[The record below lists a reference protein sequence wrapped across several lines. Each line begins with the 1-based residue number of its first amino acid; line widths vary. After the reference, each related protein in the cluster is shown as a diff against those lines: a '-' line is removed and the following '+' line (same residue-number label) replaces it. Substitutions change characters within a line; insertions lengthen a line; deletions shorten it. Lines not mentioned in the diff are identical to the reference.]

1 MSIRHFARLR
11 VFALFSA
18 FAVVLSACG
27 SDPATPTTPAICTVS
42 NVDLSAPVRT
52 IFPGG
57 STTLQ
62 ATATHANC
70 ATAPAITFTTSASNI
85 ATVTST
91 GTVTGVVPG
100 DFVITAASGGRTAT
114 VNMTVAPAPVNT
126 IEVNAGAG
134 SVIVGQTLALVATT
148 KDAQGATL
156 TGRTVTWSSAAA
168 SVASV
173 SASGVVTGVA
183 AGSAMV
189 TATSEGKSTTVSI
202 TVSPV
207 PVSTVVVTVPSL
219 TMVPNSSQQATAV
232 ARDASGNVIV
242 GRAVI
247 WSSSNP
253 TVGIVSS
260 SGVVGSVAPG
270 VVIITATIEGRT
282 ATVSIT
288 VSPVPVSTVVVTVP
302 SLTMAINTSQQA
314 TAVARDASGNVI
326 VGRAV
331 VWSSSN
337 ATVGI
342 VSSSGLVGSVAPG
355 VVTITATIDGTAAT
369 VSITVSP
376 GPVSTVAITVPNL
389 VMALNTFQ
397 QATAEARDAWGNVI
411 VGRAV
416 AWSSSNPAVG
426 IVSSSG
432 LIGSVAPG
440 TVNIAATID
449 GRVAVVLIT
458 VSPVP
463 VSTVVVTV
471 PSLTMAINTS
481 QQATAVARDPSGTVL
496 TGRAITWSTSN
507 AAVGIV
513 TSSGLVTSI
522 GPGAVAITATI
533 GGTSGLV
540 AIAVPAPPAPTV
552 SAVAPLTVDAV
563 FLTVPIAIT
572 GTNFQTGAT
581 SVAFTGTGITSGALA
596 VNSSTSMTVP
606 LFIASGTTATPSD
619 VTVTTFGGTSAV
631 RQLNVFAVGSAPV
644 VGAPVVGGP
653 GGATAYTVDCP
664 AGSVATGANARVG
677 AFMDNFQLRCQTVT
691 GANRTFGAVVPSNL
705 VGGNGGTPWVLAC
718 NAGSVMTGIS
728 GSYTSAIDPDIVTI
742 RAICSPIDGGA
753 TQVTTTAGGAPGA
766 GTFSSSCPLGL
777 VMVGMQ
783 GAYGALVDRVQPR
796 CR

>member
-11 VFALFSA
+11 VSAFFTA

-27 SDPATPTTPAICTVS
+27 SDPATPTTPATPAICTVS
-42 NVDLSAPVRT
+42 NVDLSAPVRI

-219 TMVPNSSQQATAV
+219 TM
-232 ARDASGNVIV
+232 
-242 GRAVI
+242 
-247 WSSSNP
+247 
-253 TVGIVSS
+253 
-260 SGVVGSVAPG
+260 
-270 VVIITATIEGRT
+270 
-282 ATVSIT
+282 
-288 VSPVPVSTVVVTVP
+288 
-302 SLTMAINTSQQA
+302 
-314 TAVARDASGNVI
+314 
-326 VGRAV
+326 
-331 VWSSSN
+331 
-337 ATVGI
+337 
-342 VSSSGLVGSVAPG
+342 
-355 VVTITATIDGTAAT
+355 
-369 VSITVSP
+369 
-376 GPVSTVAITVPNL
+376 
-389 VMALNTFQ
+389 
-397 QATAEARDAWGNVI
+397 
-411 VGRAV
+411 
-416 AWSSSNPAVG
+416 
-426 IVSSSG
+426 
-432 LIGSVAPG
+432 
-440 TVNIAATID
+440 
-449 GRVAVVLIT
+449 
-458 VSPVP
+458 
-463 VSTVVVTV
+463 
-471 PSLTMAINTS
+471 AINTS

-533 GGTSGLV
+533 GGASGLV

-664 AGSVATGANARVG
+664 VGSVATGANARVG

-691 GANRTFGAVVPSNL
+691 GANRAFGAVVPSNN

-718 NAGSVMTGIS
+718 NPGSVMTGIS
-728 GSYTSAIDPDIVTI
+728 GSYTSALDPDIVTI

>member
-1 MSIRHFARLR
+1 M
-11 VFALFSA
+11 AL
-18 FAVVLSACG
+18 
-27 SDPATPTTPAICTVS
+27 
-42 NVDLSAPVRT
+42 N
-52 IFPGG
+52 
-57 STTLQ
+57 
-62 ATATHANC
+62 
-70 ATAPAITFTTSASNI
+70 TF
-85 ATVTST
+85 
-91 GTVTGVVPG
+91 
-100 DFVITAASGGRTAT
+100 
-114 VNMTVAPAPVNT
+114 
-126 IEVNAGAG
+126 
-134 SVIVGQTLALVATT
+134 Q
-148 KDAQGATL
+148 Q
-156 TGRTVTWSSAAA
+156 AAA
-168 SVASV
+168 
-173 SASGVVTGVA
+173 
-183 AGSAMV
+183 
-189 TATSEGKSTTVSI
+189 E
-202 TVSPV
+202 
-207 PVSTVVVTVPSL
+207 
-219 TMVPNSSQQATAV
+219 
-232 ARDASGNVIV
+232 ARDAWGNVIA
-242 GRAVI
+242 GRAVA

-260 SGVVGSVAPG
+260 SGLIGSVAPG
-270 VVIITATIEGRT
+270 TVNIAATIDGRV

-314 TAVARDASGNVI
+314 TAVARDASG
-326 VGRAV
+326 
-331 VWSSSN
+331 
-337 ATVGI
+337 
-342 VSSSGLVGSVAPG
+342 
-355 VVTITATIDGTAAT
+355 
-369 VSITVSP
+369 
-376 GPVSTVAITVPNL
+376 
-389 VMALNTFQ
+389 
-397 QATAEARDAWGNVI
+397 
-411 VGRAV
+411 
-416 AWSSSNPAVG
+416 
-426 IVSSSG
+426 
-432 LIGSVAPG
+432 
-440 TVNIAATID
+440 
-449 GRVAVVLIT
+449 
-458 VSPVP
+458 
-463 VSTVVVTV
+463 
-471 PSLTMAINTS
+471 
-481 QQATAVARDPSGTVL
+481 TVL

-513 TSSGLVTSI
+513 TSSGLVTSV
-522 GPGAVAITATI
+522 GPGAVAITATV
-533 GGTSGLV
+533 GGASGLV

-581 SVAFTGTGITSGALA
+581 SVAFTGTGITSGAPA

-677 AFMDNFQLRCQTVT
+677 AFLDNFQLRCQTVT
-691 GANRTFGAVVPSNL
+691 GANRTFGAVVPSNI

-728 GSYTSAIDPDIVTI
+728 GSYTSASDPDIVTI